1 MRQSIKKNLVG
12 LNKEFRY
19 RGEEQTRLETFS
31 DAVFA
36 LAITLLIVSTE
47 VPDKFEQMR
56 LFVADI
62 IPFGL
67 CMALIMYI
75 WYEHY
80 LFFIRYG
87 FKNRY
92 IVLLNAAL
100 LFFVLLYVYPLKFL
114 AKLLVAIYG
123 NFFIYLF
130 DLSQDYLPGIGDM
143 IRQGEMQE
151 LMVLYGSGAALIFL
165 VLTLMYKYALAK
177 AEELELNSIEVFDT
191 KSSLQN
197 LMIMGAVPI
206 LSISVSFAFGAFKYG
221 QMISGFTYM
230 LYPVIFS
237 TWGPRRDKKRK
248 QLLAEV
254 AAGGS

>member
-1 MRQSIKKNLVG
+1 MMRQGLKKNLVG

-19 RGEEQTRLETFS
+19 RGEEQTRVETFS

-47 VPDKFEQMR
+47 VPDKFEDMR
-56 LFVADI
+56 TFVADI

-67 CMALIMYI
+67 CMALIVYI

-114 AKLLVAIYG
+114 AKLLVVIYG
-123 NFFIYLF
+123 NSFLKLF
-130 DLSQDYLPGIGDM
+130 GSSQGYLPAIGDM
-143 IRQGEMQE
+143 IHPSEMQE
-151 LMVLYGSGAALIFL
+151 LMILYGGGATMIFGIL
-165 VLTLMYKYALAK
+165 ALMYTYALAK
-177 AEELELNSIEVFDT
+177 AGALGLNSIETFDT
-191 KSSLQN
+191 QSGLQN
-197 LMIMGAVPI
+197 QVIMGSVPV
-206 LSISVSFAFGAFKYG
+206 LSVCIALIFGSWTYG
-221 QMISGFTYM
+221 PMIAGFTYM
-230 LYPVIFS
+230 LYPLIFFI
-237 TWGPRRDKKRK
+237 WGSRRNK
-248 QLLAEV
+248 QRGRLLA
-254 AAGGS
+254 GLDT